1 MLAAGVQDEREARM
15 PESSIRRLFVTGAGS
30 GLGRGLA
37 DHYAR
42 AGAHLGIVGRRESLL
57 RDVAKEWIARG
68 ARVEV
73 YAGDVADT
81 EFMARSAQ
89 AFVEAA
95 GGVDLVFANAGVGIA
110 HRVLEGESAEIAWLM
125 GVNVIGVTNT
135 VVPFVP
141 RMLEQRSGV
150 LCAVS
155 SVAGHRALPGRAAY
169 SASKA
174 CVTTF
179 MDGLR
184 LDLHG
189 TGVHAMTLCPGF
201 VDTPLTKDNPSMMF
215 VIDVGQAVRAMVGAI
230 EARKRTFTFPWQMN
244 LLKELLFRAP
254 EAWIR
259 RLAPAPRTR
268 SMR

>member
-1 MLAAGVQDEREARM
+1 MTEPA
-15 PESSIRRLFVTGAGS
+15 IRRVFVTGAS
-30 GLGRGLA
+30 TGLGRGLA

-42 AGAHLGIVGRRESLL
+42 EGAHLGLVARREALL
-57 RDVAKEWIARG
+57 REAEKEWTGRG

-73 YAGDVADT
+73 YAGDVVDT
-81 EFMARSAQ
+81 GFMARSA
-89 AFVEAA
+89 ASFVEAA

-110 HRVLEGESAEIAWLM
+110 HRTLEGESAEIAWLM

-141 RMLEQRSGV
+141 QMVAQGSGV

-215 VIDVGQAVRAMVGAI
+215 VIDVDRAVEYMVGAI
-230 EARKRTFTFPWQMN
+230 ESHERTFTFPWQMN
-244 LLKELLFRAP
+244 WMKELLVRAP
-254 EAWIR
+254 ESWIR

>member
-1 MLAAGVQDEREARM
+1 MN
-15 PESSIRRLFVTGAGS
+15 PIRRLFVTGASS

-42 AGAHLGIVGRRESLL
+42 EGTHVGLVARRESLL
-57 RDVAKEWIARG
+57 RENENAWTARG

-73 YAGDVADT
+73 YAGDVADSD
-81 EFMARSAQ
+81 FMARSAE
-89 AFVEAA
+89 AFVAAA

-110 HRVLEGESAEIAWLM
+110 NRVLEGESREIAWLLN
-125 GVNVIGVTNT
+125 VNAVGVTNT

-141 RMLEQRSGV
+141 HMVKQGSGV

-155 SVAGHRALPGRAAY
+155 SVAGHQPLPGRAAY

-179 MDGLR
+179 MSALR
-184 LDLHG
+184 MDLHG

-215 VIDVGQAVRAMVGAI
+215 VIGVPRAVEYMVSAI
-230 EARKRTFTFPWQMN
+230 ESRKRTYTFPWQMN
-244 LLKELLFRAP
+244 ALKELMARAP
-254 EAWIR
+254 EPVIR
-259 RLAPAPRTR
+259 MLAPPARTR
-268 SMR
+268 SSK